1 MDPLTIFG
9 AAYVLS
15 AGVERALREPAQA
28 KRKHK
33 LGLKGVPVTLLN
45 TVLALDE
52 QTAAE
57 LQARGGLELL
67 VRMIRNGEYITKG
80 GAA

>member
-1 MDPLTIFG
+1 MDPVTIFG
-9 AAYVLS
+9 VAVVLS
-15 AGVERALREPAQA
+15 AGMERALHEPAQA
-28 KRKHK
+28 KRKDN
-33 LGLKGVPVTLLN
+33 LGFKGIPLTLLS

-52 QTAAE
+52 KSAAE
-57 LQARGGLELL
+57 LKACGGLEIL

>member
-1 MDPLTIFG
+1 MDPVTIFG
-9 AAYVLS
+9 ALFVLS
-15 AGVERALREPAQA
+15 AGTERALREPAQA

-45 TVLALDE
+45 AVLALDE
-52 QTAAE
+52 KSAAE
-57 LQARGGLELL
+57 LQACGGLEIL